1 MAEASWLLE
10 ANGLKKYF
18 PITKGIFSRPAGYVK
33 AVDGVSFRIRPG
45 ETLGLVGESGCG
57 KSTTGRMV
65 LHLIRPTEGTV
76 LYKGQDLG
84 QMGAQQMREIRK
96 RMQMIFQDPF
106 SSLNPRMTVTEI
118 IGEPLAIHRLS
129 SGREKKERIA
139 ELLELVGLSK
149 RDMGKYPHQFS
160 GGQRQRIG
168 IARALAT
175 NPELVVCDEAV
186 SALDVSVQAQVL
198 NLLKELQ
205 ERLHLSYLFISH
217 DLNVVKYI
225 SDRICV
231 MYLGEIVE
239 EADSEALFGKPLH
252 PYTQALFSAVPNPD
266 PIARKER
273 ILLKG
278 EAPSAADLPS
288 GCKFHPRCP
297 KAMER
302 CKTEAPALREV
313 ASGHQVACHLY

>member
-1 MAEASWLLE
+1 MADASWLLE
-10 ANGLKKYF
+10 ARGLKKHF

-33 AVDGVSFRIRPG
+33 AVDGVSFRIRRG

-57 KSTTGRMV
+57 KSTTGRMI

-76 LYKGQDLG
+76 LYDGQELG
-84 QMGAQQMREIRK
+84 KMGSKQMREIRK

-118 IGEPLAIHRLS
+118 IGEPLAIYRLS
-129 SGREKKERIA
+129 SGRAKKERIA

-205 ERLHLSYLFISH
+205 EKLHLSYLFISH

-239 EADSEALFGKPLH
+239 QAGSETLFQEPLH
-252 PYTQALFSAVPNPD
+252 PYTQALFSAVPNPE
-266 PIARKER
+266 PMARKER

-278 EAPSAADLPS
+278 EAPSVAHLPT
-288 GCKFHPRCP
+288 GCKFHTRCP
-297 KAMER
+297 HAMDR
-302 CKTEAPALREV
+302 CKSDAPTLREV

>member
-1 MAEASWLLE
+1 MAKASWLLE

-118 IGEPLAIHRLS
+118 IGEPLAIHRLA
-129 SGREKKERIA
+129 SGRQKKERIA

-266 PIARKER
+266 PMARKER